1 MSSSSIQEGVE
12 DASER
17 VSGFWKRI
25 RNIFSGKPGFKEEG
39 PAPRA
44 RCSEES
50 RRMRPEKSLLDLK
63 IMKFY
68 MTFPRAV
75 AMN

>member
-12 DASER
+12 DTSER

-25 RNIFSGKPGFKEEG
+25 RNIFSGKPGFKVEG
-39 PAPRA
+39 LASRA

-50 RRMRPEKSLLDLK
+50 RKMRPEKSLLDLK